1 MSFESLQLFHFRK
14 KESHVESLQ
23 LQVSRTLSA
32 LFGYKGML
40 EIYKGQEN

>member
-14 KESHVESLQ
+14 KESHVESMQ

-32 LFGYKGML
+32 AVTGNGILAGL
-40 EIYKGQEN
+40 ITLC